1 MFIIDFCEKDKSME
15 ENKNGIWEELKD
27 AFRYLFQSAKGKYSL
42 ESYLEALGEFTDEE
56 INRELDDGEHYG
68 GGEVTFSSIRNKDY
82 IKIVI
87 EMRFSNERDMKIKT
101 KRAEREVERRSF
113 TDSALKIFDENGE
126 TTFEIKPP
134 RRM

>member
-1 MFIIDFCEKDKSME
+1 ME